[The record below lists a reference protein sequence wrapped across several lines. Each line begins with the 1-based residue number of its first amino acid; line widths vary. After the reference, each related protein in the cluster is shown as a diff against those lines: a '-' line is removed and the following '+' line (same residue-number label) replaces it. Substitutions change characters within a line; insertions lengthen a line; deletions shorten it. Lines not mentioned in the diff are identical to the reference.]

1 MKSEKSA
8 FCEINVHGRL
18 LAANQKFCSLF
29 GYKAQEV
36 EWHYIRDIFRYSKDW
51 TAFIHKATSKAAHY
65 IVRLKNRKGRSF
77 MASISRDAIEINGKI
92 VYRNTFQKIKDSA
105 EHPAKDCSLTEQELY
120 EPQASIAL

>member
-65 IVRLKNRKGRSF
+65 I
-77 MASISRDAIEINGKI
+77 SRDAIEINGKI

-105 EHPAKDCSLTEQELY
+105 ENPAKDCSLTEQELY